1 MQQFAYYP
9 DYPTLNS
16 SASTAPL
23 ESTRLYTE
31 DRIGLRTL
39 NETGRLHLLEVD
51 AEHIK
56 MSDEDYR
63 DMIITKYLNG
73 TLRNDK

>member
-1 MQQFAYYP
+1 MLQKYVYYP

-16 SASTAPL
+16 AAATVPMEALP
-23 ESTRLYTE
+23 LYTE

-39 NETGRLHLLEVD
+39 KETGRLHLLEIND
-51 AEHIK
+51 RHII

-63 DMIITKYLNG
+63 EKIFTKYFNG
-73 TLRNDK
+73 TL